1 MRRLNIYFI
10 HSTKFDYNNLLYKKI
25 LSSPVCLAHNL
36 MLPMTHEY
44 QEKYTKDLMNKA
56 DIIIAEVSN
65 PSFGLGLEL
74 KWLEKQDKPKLYIS
88 LTNEIPS
95 KYQKIVKSI
104 KETDASNYL
113 KTIEDFILEYAKD
126 IKDYRDTSITLGEL

>member
-1 MRRLNIYFI
+1 M
-10 HSTKFDYNNLLYKKI
+10 
-25 LSSPVCLAHNL
+25 
-36 MLPMTHEY
+36 
-44 QEKYTKDLMNKA
+44 
-56 DIIIAEVSN
+56 
-65 PSFGLGLEL
+65 EL

-126 IKDYRDTSITLGEL
+126 IKDYGDTSITLGQL